1 MQIVVTGATRGI
13 GKAVAEIFAKDT
25 TPHHFFL
32 CARKDSELQA
42 LKSLLEQAA
51 DTTKHQVTI
60 VHCDFL
66 KNEDIQHFAGQ
77 ILSTGLPVDIL
88 VNNAGIYQPGSCYNE
103 PEGQLEKMLQVNLM
117 SAYHLTRA
125 LLPPMIQAKKGH
137 IFNLCSIASI
147 QAYAN
152 GGSYSISKYAL
163 SGFTRNLRE
172 ELKPFGIKVTGI
184 YPGATLSSS
193 WDGMDIDPDRIMKV
207 SDVAKMIFAAASL
220 SPQAVVEDIILRPQL
235 GDL

>member
-1 MQIVVTGATRGI
+1 MQIVITGATRGI
-13 GKAVAEIFAKDT
+13 GKAVVEAFARQS
-25 TPHHFFL
+25 TPHHFFV
-32 CARKDSELQA
+32 CARKKEELQE
-42 LKSLLEQAA
+42 LETVVKDINQV
-51 DTTKHQVTI
+51 HQVSWQ
-60 VHCDFL
+60 VCDFQQTDQI
-66 KNEDIQHFAGQ
+66 KAFAETVLDAGKA
-77 ILSTGLPVDIL
+77 VDLLI
-88 VNNAGIYQPGSCYNE
+88 NNAGIYEPGSCYNE
-103 PEGQLEKMLQVNLM
+103 PEGLLEKMLQVNLM

-125 LLPPMIQAKKGH
+125 LIGPMIKQKTGH

-147 QAYAN
+147 KAYAN

-193 WDGMDIDPDRIMKV
+193 WDGMDIDPNRIMKV
-207 SDVAKMIFAAASL
+207 EDVAKMIKAAASL
-220 SPQAVVEDIILRPQL
+220 STQAVVEDIILRPQL

>member
-13 GKAVAEIFAKDT
+13 GKAVAAIFAKDRT
-25 TPHHFFL
+25 AHHFFL
-32 CARKDSELQA
+32 CARKTEELDA
-42 LKSLLEQAA
+42 LKSLLMQTGEGTA
-51 DTTKHQVTI
+51 HQVTT
-60 VHCDFL
+60 VRCDFL
-66 KNEDIQHFAGQ
+66 KNEDIQHFADAV
-77 ILSTGLPVDIL
+77 LATGLPVDIL

-125 LLPPMIQAKKGH
+125 LVPAMIQAKKGH

-152 GGSYSISKYAL
+152 GGSYSISKFAL

-172 ELKPFGIKVTGI
+172 ELKPLGIKVTGI

-193 WDGMDIDPDRIMKV
+193 WDGLDIDPGRIMEV
-207 SDVAKMIFAAASL
+207 DDVAKMIYAAAYL